1 MKKRLKKKI
10 DKENTKKI
18 CKKLNGNLILAS
30 LIDQYKI
37 KEENIEEFLNP
48 KLENLNNPF
57 LFNDMTKAVKRI
69 KKAVEK
75 NEKILIYGDYDA
87 DGNIATAI
95 LIHFF
100 RKIGYKNVS
109 YMIPS
114 RLIDGYGISMD
125 KILEIKEKN
134 IDIIITV
141 DCGIKNIE
149 EIEELN
155 RLNIDVIL
163 TDHHE
168 PGEKIPNAYSI
179 INPKVKGE
187 KYPYKELSGSGVSF
201 KLACAMNEKMKT
213 KLSQKDI
220 NLLMLISS
228 IGTIGDVMMLTGENR
243 NIIKLSLDNLDR
255 KNLPAGLKLLTDSYE
270 ILNEEIIAYYI
281 VPKINSSG
289 RMGEELGIKLLIEEN
304 EKNAKKI
311 LNELENLNNERKIL
325 TEKGFCDVDKIIQT
339 EKLYQNDFIFVG
351 KNDLHEGI
359 IGIIAS
365 KVSEKY
371 NRPVAIYTNKSKEK
385 MVGSS
390 RCNFQDVNIYNFLNK
405 FNEYFT
411 AFGGHDF
418 AAGFSFKIKNE
429 KVLKEKISK
438 EKTKKE
444 DKILEYNNE
453 LNLNEAT
460 LELVKSMEVL
470 KPYGNSHDEPLFY
483 FKDLFVKKIY
493 EYPKITRIIFS
504 QKIGYKTNLKTNEKV
519 YLEKEITAISFKNI
533 NKLGLKENENV
544 NIYASL
550 RINSFRGNE
559 SLQLFI

>member
-1 MKKRLKKKI
+1 MEKRLKKKI

-18 CKKLNGNLILAS
+18 FNKLNGNIILAS

-37 KEENIEEFLNP
+37 KEENLEEFLNP

-57 LFNDMTKAVKRI
+57 LFKDMEKAVERI
-69 KKAVEK
+69 KKAIEK
-75 NEKILIYGDYDA
+75 NEHILIYGDYDA
-87 DGNIATAI
+87 DGNTATAI

-100 RKIGYKNVS
+100 RKIGYKNIS
-109 YMIPS
+109 YITPS
-114 RLIDGYGISMD
+114 RLIDGYGLSMD
-125 KILEIKEKN
+125 KILEIKDEN
-134 IDIIITV
+134 INLIITV

-149 EIEELN
+149 EIEELKKI
-155 RLNIDVIL
+155 NIDVIL

-168 PGEKIPNAYSI
+168 QGENVPTAYAV

-187 KYPYKELSGSGVSF
+187 KYPYKELSGAGVSF
-201 KLACAMNEKMKT
+201 KLVCAINKKMET
-213 KLSQKDI
+213 KLSEEDMKM
-220 NLLMLISS
+220 LLLIAS
-228 IGTIGDVMMLTGENR
+228 IGTIGDVMPLTGENR
-243 NIIKLSLDNLDR
+243 DIIKLSLDNLDT
-255 KNLPAGLKLLTDSYE
+255 KTFPSGLKLLTESYE
-270 ILNEEIIAYYI
+270 KLNEEIIAYYI

-289 RMGEELGIKLLIEEN
+289 RMGEELGINLLIEEDD
-304 EKNAKKI
+304 KKAKEIFNK
-311 LNELENLNNERKIL
+311 LENLNTKRKSL
-325 TEKGFCDVDKIIQT
+325 TEEGFLDIDKIIQK

-351 KNDLHEGI
+351 KNDLHEGV

-371 NRPVAIYTNKSKEK
+371 NKPAAIYTNKNKEE

-390 RCNFQDVNIYNFLNK
+390 RCNFQDVNIYNFLNI
-405 FNEYFT
+405 FNKYFT

-418 AAGFSFKIKNE
+418 AAGFSFKIENE
-429 KVLKEKISK
+429 GVLKEKVSK

-444 DKILEYNNE
+444 EKVLEYNNE
-453 LNLNEAT
+453 LNLNEAN
-460 LELVKSMEVL
+460 LDLVKSMEIL
-470 KPYGNSHDEPLFY
+470 KPYGNSHEEPLFY
-483 FKDLFVKKIY
+483 FKNLFVKKIY
-493 EYPKITRIIFS
+493 EYPKLTRIIFS